1 MKHVSHL
8 TDADWGAGKRRD
20 AREIADWAVK
30 LTGHKTFELAS
41 AGLPDSGMTLG
52 IPGAGAYLN
61 RLSALT
67 L

>member
-1 MKHVSHL
+1 MGRKGDCGL
-8 TDADWGAGKRRD
+8 GGEADGTQKQ
-20 AREIADWAVK
+20 
-30 LTGHKTFELAS
+30 FELALRVCQI
-41 AGLPDSGMTLG
+41 AGTAPESGMTLG